1 MITMNRYTN
10 IKVINK
16 IVAIIFVLAIILP
29 IFLSTSIGYVGVGEV
44 AVVID
49 PFSGGIVYTVEGPR
63 YFIKMPWQNYD
74 VIYTAISAC
83 YMYTHY
89 KFGEKGEYPAIN
101 ALTKDGLGVNVDV
114 TLRWRIDPSKVSILY
129 TNYPGKDW
137 VDRTLAPR
145 LRKIVRDV
153 ISNYTAIETISKRS
167 EIARKINEKY
177 MKLISVEKSLGGAI
191 IVLGVELR
199 NINLPAKFKEAI
211 EEKLTQQ
218 QLMIAAEY
226 RRNRT
231 LIIANASAEASIII
245 ASGNAMAKI
254 ILANAT
260 RMSIDIIKNVV
271 GENPR
276 LLENYLT
283 FLMLKEIARSG
294 KNVYIIIGNIT
305 GQRP

>member
-83 YMYTHY
+83 YMYTHH
-89 KFGEKGEYPAIN
+89 KIGERGEYPAIN

-114 TLRWRIDPSKVSILY
+114 TLRWRIDPSKISILY

-305 GQRP
+305 SQRP